1 MNNFFK
7 KVICLTLVLA
17 LAVSVAACGKKN
29 NDPDT
34 DEVLDAINGVEDMM
48 SQIGKE
54 NSKVKIGNYV
64 LVDESAFEWEAT
76 EEGAVLTK
84 YTGTETT
91 IELPAQVGGL
101 DLVALGDNAFVGTAV
116 VAVKLPDT
124 VKRLGHKCFTYVGTL
139 VKVELGSGME
149 EIGVGAFEGCA
160 ALTAID
166 LPDSIHTIGWMAF
179 TWCPIRSI
187 DLPANLQNL
196 GKGVFT
202 LCAKLES
209 ITIPGTV
216 TTIKEQLCTTCSSLK
231 TVVIEPGVTT
241 IEYGAFEACTSL
253 ESVYIP
259 DTVTEISINAFTN
272 SKDKLTIYAPA
283 GSYAQSYAEEWEIP
297 FKVSD

>member
-1 MNNFFK
+1 MHNFFK
-7 KVICLTLVLA
+7 KAICLTLVLA
-17 LAVSVAACGKKN
+17 LALSVAACGKKN
-29 NDPDT
+29 DEPDA

-54 NSKVKIGNYV
+54 NSKVKVGNYV

-84 YTGTETT
+84 YTGAETV

-101 DLVALGDNAFVGTAV
+101 DLVALGDNAFAGTAV

-124 VKRLGHKCFTYVGTL
+124 VKRLGYKCFTYVATL
-139 VKVELGSGME
+139 VKIELGSGME
-149 EIGVGAFEGCA
+149 VINDGCFEGCA
-160 ALTAID
+160 ALTEID
-166 LPDSIHTIGWMAF
+166 LPDSVHTIGWMAF
-179 TWCPIRSI
+179 TWCPIESI
-187 DLPANLQNL
+187 TLPANLQNL
-196 GKGVFT
+196 AEGVFT
-202 LCAKLES
+202 FCAKLES
-209 ITIPGTV
+209 LTIPGSV
-216 TTIKEQLCTTCSSLK
+216 TTIKEQLCTSCASLK

-241 IEYGAFEACTSL
+241 IEYGAFEGCQSL

-259 DTVTEISINAFTN
+259 DTVTQISNNAFTN